1 MRIVAGRSTGSRSGR
16 EAEGAAIALLLL
28 AGSASAS
35 TDVGGSIA
43 SDTTWGS
50 AGSPYVVTSTVV
62 VENGAVL
69 TIEPGVEVRVG
80 AGLAIRVG
88 SSSLGAGTLSARGT
102 PELPIV
108 FTSVA
113 ATPGRWS
120 ELLFSADATD
130 ATFSVGGAYR
140 SGSILEHCVVEFG
153 GGGGAGVRIVDSAPS
168 LASCTVRSNQG
179 DGLSASWTGGASA
192 LRVHDCTF
200 RQNGGRGAA
209 LALGA
214 GHEIVGCGFD
224 ANGARGLEVRT
235 APQSRVDACLFVKNG
250 GGGVLLSGSGG
261 VDVVRNVVRENGVLT
276 DHGGVR
282 LESCGGAT
290 VDENE
295 LVENGG
301 GGLRL
306 VGSANAIVTS
316 NRIEGNL
323 RASNGAG
330 LLASASPG
338 ASFVENEIRG
348 NQTGTRGGGVH
359 LEATSNV
366 TFERNVVAGN
376 FAFVDGGGVAADG
389 ASGSLAFLD
398 NEVLD
403 NGARFDGGGFWFGGS
418 AAPTSNPVQLTR
430 NLVLENVVGGVG
442 RVGRGGGVYVRGH
455 ALTFTSNVLASNS
468 ADQGGGVFV
477 DAPAAANLAG
487 TPAAFDTIVCNEA
500 TQGSAVFDG
509 LPYATTG
516 SGDVA
521 AHDVCW
527 GTTSPAKIGAR
538 IWDHADDPALGAVG
552 IANPV
557 PCDPFH
563 DFGHGVAGVNGV
575 PVLAGSGPLVPSTAA
590 TISLANAAPSSPALL
605 VADLTA
611 AHLPLEGDV
620 LVPGLGVSV
629 NLTTS
634 PSGDVAIPLTWPA
647 GLPPGTKLF
656 LQALVADPTA
666 ANGALAFSNALLAVQ
681 P

>member
-1 MRIVAGRSTGSRSGR
+1 MWSWRGVCGLREGVWAIGALLFTGSAVAR
-16 EAEGAAIALLLL
+16 
-28 AGSASAS
+28 
-35 TDVGGSIA
+35 TDVGGALTSH
-43 SDTTWGS
+43 TTWS
-50 AGSPYVVTSTVV
+50 VAGSPFAVTSSIV

-69 TIEPGVEVRVG
+69 TIDPGVEVRVG
-80 AGLAIRVG
+80 AGLSIRIG
-88 SSSLGAGTLSARGT
+88 STGLGAGTLVARGT
-102 PELPIV
+102 PQSPVV

-140 SGSILEHCVVEFG
+140 SGSILEQCVVEFG
-153 GGGGAGVRIVDSAPS
+153 GGAGAGVRVVDSAPY
-168 LASCTVRSNQG
+168 LASCTVRGNQG

-200 RQNGGRGAA
+200 RQNGGRGAG

-214 GHEIVGCGFD
+214 GHEIVGCAFD
-224 ANGARGLEVRT
+224 TNGARGLEVRT
-235 APQSRVDACLFVKNG
+235 APQSRVEACLFVKNG
-250 GGGVLLSGSGG
+250 GGGVLVSGSGG

-295 LVENGG
+295 IVENGG

-306 VGSANAIVTS
+306 VGSANALVKT

-330 LLASASPG
+330 VLASASPG
-338 ASFVENEIRG
+338 ASFVENDIRS

-366 TFERNVVAGN
+366 TFERNVVAEN

-389 ASGSLAFLD
+389 ASGSLTFSD

-403 NGARFDGGGFWFGGS
+403 NGARFDGGGFWFGGR
-418 AAPTSNPVQLTR
+418 ATPTSNPVQLAG

-455 ALTFTSNVLASNS
+455 AVTFVSNLLASNS
-468 ADQGGGVFV
+468 ADQGGGLFV
-477 DAPAAANLAG
+477 DTPAAANLAG
-487 TPAAFDTIVCNEA
+487 TPTAFDTIVCNEA

-509 LPYATTG
+509 LPYGASG
-516 SGDVA
+516 SGDVP

-527 GTTSPAKIGAR
+527 GTTTASEIGAR

-552 IANPV
+552 VSNPV

-575 PVLAGSGPLVPSTAA
+575 PVLAGSGPLVPSTAV

-605 VADLTA
+605 VADLAA

-620 LVPGLGVSV
+620 LVPGLAVVV

-634 PSGDVAIPLTWPA
+634 PSGEVAMPLTWPA

-656 LQALVADPTA
+656 LQALVADPAA